1 MILVK
6 GGSFL
11 MGSEEAEAR
20 DNEKPMQEITL
31 SDFYIG
37 KYPVTQQLWMA
48 VMGVENNPS
57 YFNGYN
63 RPVEQVSWNETQ
75 EFIKKLNKL
84 SKLKYRLL
92 TEAEWEY
99 AARGGEKSLGFKY
112 AGSNKLKD
120 VAWFSE
126 TSYGETKPVGLKY
139 PNELGLYDMSGNI
152 YEWVADSL
160 HGTYIGAPK
169 DGFVWLADG
178 VSAHI
183 IRGGGWN
190 YSAQLC
196 RVSARSYFDRALK
209 GEDYGFRLCLSL
221 K

>member
-1 MILVK
+1 
-6 GGSFL
+6 
-11 MGSEEAEAR
+11 
-20 DNEKPMQEITL
+20 
-31 SDFYIG
+31 
-37 KYPVTQQLWMA
+37 
-48 VMGVENNPS
+48 
-57 YFNGYN
+57 
-63 RPVEQVSWNETQ
+63 
-75 EFIKKLNKL
+75 
-84 SKLKYRLL
+84 LL
-92 TEAEWEY
+92 TEAEWEF
-99 AARGGEKSLGFKY
+99 AARGGKKSVEFKY
-112 AGSNKLKD
+112 SGGNKIKD
-120 VAWFSE
+120 VAWFKDN
-126 TSYGETKPVGLKY
+126 SYGETKPVGLKY
-139 PNELGLYDMSGNI
+139 PNELGIFDMSGNI
-152 YEWVADSL
+152 HEWVADNL